1 MSTTAPGST
10 PSVESMSGRSAPT
23 VVVVEDDPSIAGL
36 VTTTLSNDGQQVY
49 SCGTAAEGL
58 VAIAEHKPDIVL
70 LDLGLPDLDGT
81 EVLRRLRADPATRSI
96 GIICVTARADE
107 IDRVLGFELGADDYV
122 VKPFSPR
129 ELVGRV
135 RALARRLSNLNTGE
149 SAQTLSSLQV
159 DDLTIDFGRREVRAD
174 GHPLGLTPMERG
186 LVEYLAVNRG
196 LALSRMQI
204 LEAVWGHD
212 WLGGSR
218 TVDMHVAQIRRKIGD
233 AARITT
239 IRGIGYRL
247 E

>member
-1 MSTTAPGST
+1 MYPAALTAT
-10 PSVESMSGRSAPT
+10 PSVAEMNVKAAPS
-23 VVVVEDDPSIAGL
+23 VVVIEDDQSIAGL
-36 VTTTLSNDGQQVY
+36 ITTALVGDGHTVRC
-49 SCGTAAEGL
+49 CGTAADGL
-58 VAIAEHKPDIVL
+58 VAIAEHRPDVVL
-70 LDLGLPDLDGT
+70 LDLGLPDRDGT
-81 EVLRRLRADPATRSI
+81 DVLRHLRQDPVTKSI

-135 RALARRLSNLNTGE
+135 RALTRRLASLDTE
-149 SAQTLSSLQV
+149 RATDHQQTIRINA
-159 DDLTIDFGRREVRAD
+159 LTVDFGRREILA
-174 GHPLGLTPMERG
+174 HSLPLELTPIERG
-186 LVEYLAVNRG
+186 LLEYLAINRG

-218 TVDMHVAQIRRKIGD
+218 TVDMHIAQIRRKIGD
-233 AARITT
+233 AAQIST
-239 IRGIGYRL
+239 IRGVGYRL